1 MEYSITIIT
10 VIITKTILI
19 IIVTIT
25 KINNDNSK
33 IYKIQ
38 ENNNNKS

>member
-38 ENNNNKS
+38 

>member
-19 IIVTIT
+19 IIVPIT

-38 ENNNNKS
+38 